1 MVIELLKIKR
11 GCVDLFSIALETIN
25 TVYYNCHDRAL
36 GCELEIGWPNVK
48 LPRLMVDTNLLDSHL
63 TIHLKNWR
71 ICFYVNA
78 NFSLSTDGIEFLGNI
93 GFGVTNK
100 RKPLNIE

>member
-25 TVYYNCHDRAL
+25 NVYYNCHDRAL
-36 GCELEIGWPNVK
+36 GGKLEIGWPVK
-48 LPRLMVDTNLLDSHL
+48 LSRLMVETNLLDSYL

-93 GFGVTNK
+93 GFGVTNI